1 MEHTGIPASLYSSCR
16 TTCMSPWD
24 LGPCGVL
31 WTLQVDQSGSEPTFN
46 LQKPLSSSWTPV
58 PISCRD
64 RGDSCWALEVRAVMW
79 HRDWDVSRWEKS
91 WQWLTDWGGKWR
103 SGMRKERYLTLLTS
117 IANNREKKVVV
128 FFQTS
133 SLRMEMGVLFS
144 AATKGIS
151 AWNRCKKVFI
161 VCRENVLESL
171 HVKFNAGKTKQIC
184 MSSLSLA
191 KEKKKRKKKWGSQ
204 EGGNGGGFG
213 S

>member
-103 SGMRKERYLTLLTS
+103 SGMRKERYLTLLAS
-117 IANNREKKVVV
+117 IATERRKLSSSFRRLHYVWRWGFYFLLQQKGFLLETDVKRFLLFVEK
-128 FFQTS
+128 T
-133 SLRMEMGVLFS
+133 
-144 AATKGIS
+144 
-151 AWNRCKKVFI
+151 C
-161 VCRENVLESL
+161 
-171 HVKFNAGKTKQIC
+171 
-184 MSSLSLA
+184 LSL
-191 KEKKKRKKKWGSQ
+191 
-204 EGGNGGGFG
+204 FM
-213 S
+213 